1 MNPYEWP
8 RETLSSSCVPAPAI
22 AAAGANGLFTRAL
35 KKSAMDDV
43 LKSNDI
49 SIVCDDVGLLT
60 KPTTYC
66 DDPLLDELPFDVT
79 IALPIKIE
87 AIQDILYGF
96 AHDNKGL

>member
-22 AAAGANGLFTRAL
+22 ATAGANGLFTRAL
-35 KKSAMDDV
+35 KKSAMDA

-79 IALPIKIE
+79 ITLPIKIE

-96 AHDNKGL
+96 ARCNKCL

>member
-1 MNPYEWP
+1 MDPYEWP
-8 RETLSSSCVPAPAI
+8 REILSSSCVPAPAI
-22 AAAGANGLFTRAL
+22 AAAGANDLFTRAL
-35 KKSAMDDV
+35 KKSAMV
-43 LKSNDI
+43 ALKSNDI

-66 DDPLLDELPFDVT
+66 DDPLLDELPFDVM

-96 AHDNKGL
+96 ARCNKYL